1 MEMFFFKLFISILSA
16 GLGPILIQHQLIES
30 GCIKQG
36 LRKKEHQKVKVGKE
50 CFIIASGVSVLVM

>member
-1 MEMFFFKLFISILSA
+1 M
-16 GLGPILIQHQLIES
+16 ES

-50 CFIIASGVSVLVM
+50 CFITANGVSVLVM